1 MLKRFNTLW
10 AQVIKTFSKCLL
22 TLICL
27 GVIIDFV
34 IRGENMEKEIR
45 KSTWQAIE
53 KFNLKNEEL
62 ALLSEVFDFASRNGL
77 GDSFENSIREINSD
91 SNLFSKVMQKDAMRR
106 KYGENFE
113 FAKLMVTKINPNTIL
128 AFKLSMMLPKREL
141 KDTNP
146 ELCVKIL
153 KRREFFVNFFKND
166 CDLSPSAFPNV
177 KVSKIC
183 EMGFMKKDEIK
194 QIKEKRNKEVNK
206 NISKNDYNR
215 GTYTFEKY

>member
-1 MLKRFNTLW
+1 
-10 AQVIKTFSKCLL
+10 
-22 TLICL
+22 
-27 GVIIDFV
+27 
-34 IRGENMEKEIR
+34 MEKEIR

-128 AFKLSMMLPKREL
+128 AFKLTMLLPKKEL
-141 KDTNP
+141 KEENP
-146 ELCVKIL
+146 KVFNQIL
-153 KRREFFVNFFKND
+153 ANRSFFVNFFKND
-166 CDLSPSAFPNV
+166 CDLSLSAFPNV

-194 QIKEKRNKEVNK
+194 QIKEKRSAEINKFAAK
-206 NISKNDYNR
+206 SDYNR
-215 GTYTFEKY
+215 ADTYTLELR